1 MFLTII
7 FYYCLS
13 FCARPQP
20 HMNPRLLTKHGTL
33 RQLEIF
39 MKVAEHQSM
48 ARAAEE
54 LFLSDSAVSLQIRK
68 LADAV
73 GLPLHEVIG
82 KKLYLTDAG
91 REVVATGEQI
101 FAAVR
106 RLDETINNLKGLTA
120 GRLRIMVVTT
130 AKYFLPRILG
140 PFCREYPD
148 IDVEFHVGNRAQVI
162 DRLADNRDDLYIFND
177 LPHDLDIVSHR
188 FLPNP
193 IAVIATREHPL
204 AGKRALRWKDLAN
217 ETFLMRERGSGTYN
231 AIQRH
236 LDEHGLQLG
245 KTFTIESNEA
255 IKYAVVENLGIT
267 ILSAYVLADAVAQNL
282 VQLRVEEF
290 PILSDW
296 HVAYPAAKPL
306 SLIAERF
313 LEFVLKRGP
322 DVLPMESLEQQVR
335 AALARR

>member
-1 MFLTII
+1 MKSPLP
-7 FYYCLS
+7 S
-13 FCARPQP
+13 
-20 HMNPRLLTKHGTL
+20 RLGTL

-39 MKVAEHQSM
+39 LKVAERGSM

-54 LFLSDSAVSLQIRK
+54 LYLSDSAVSLQIRK
-68 LADAV
+68 LAEAI

-91 REVVATGEQI
+91 REVAATGEQI
-101 FAAVR
+101 FAAIR

-140 PFCREYPD
+140 PFCRDYPD

-162 DRLADNRDDLYIFND
+162 ERLNDNRDDLYIFND
-177 LPHDLDIVSHR
+177 LPRDLDIQSHR

-193 IAVIATREHPL
+193 IAVIAAREHPL
-204 AGKRALRWKDLAN
+204 AGKKGLEWSDLEQ
-217 ETFLMRERGSGTYN
+217 ETFLMRERGSGTHN

-236 LDEHGLQLG
+236 LRDNGLSLG

-255 IKYAVVENLGIT
+255 IKYAVVENMGIT

-282 VQLRVEEF
+282 VQLRVAGF

-296 HVAYPAAKPL
+296 HVAYPSQKPL

-313 LEFVLKRGP
+313 LTFVLKRGP
-322 DVLPMESLEQQVR
+322 DVLPLENLERQVR
-335 AALARR
+335 EALAKV